1 MAKTIKFNLV
11 CNDTAIRNLEDLRSN
26 FAIEDV
32 LAYYNN
38 KLLHRWLEVR
48 GYLTE
53 LEKVSAITCEESVE
67 IIKELIKIFDVV
79 SDEKKV
85 EESVYMLEYLQE
97 RKKVCSIYEEQN
109 FKTKNILDDY
119 ETGYKQLV
127 DGILSNPDDVA
138 RIKANIAEM
147 AENYKWVLEM
157 NHRSLFYTLK
167 EKSPLGVMCLL
178 MNEDLR
184 KYYLPIEITREDGS
198 VVSDIYANAD
208 KAIMYQE
215 ICDMITDLEFR
226 TALGDKLISFSGQT
240 EEYWKDLEPKG
251 KKYMILY
258 ITGGSFVRSAGV
270 MGGDL
275 SSADVVN
282 KFVIVDGIDYKSNS
296 ARHVIRY
303 MEV

>member
-11 CNDTAIRNLEDLRSN
+11 CNETAIRNLEDLRNN
-26 FAIEDV
+26 FVIEDV

-53 LEKVSAITCEESVE
+53 LEKVSAITCEESVG

-85 EESVYMLEYLQE
+85 EERVYMLDYLQE
-97 RKKVCSIYEEQN
+97 RRKLCSIYEEQN
-109 FKTKNILDDY
+109 FKTKTIVDDY
-119 ETGYKQLV
+119 ETGYRQLV
-127 DGILSNPDDVA
+127 EGILSNPDDVA

-167 EKSPLGVMCLL
+167 EKSALAVMCLL

-184 KYYLPIEITREDGS
+184 KYYLPIETKSEDGS
-198 VVSDIYANAD
+198 IVSDLDANAD

-215 ICDMITDLEFR
+215 ICDMIRNSAFR
-226 TALGDKLISFSGQT
+226 AALGDNLLSFAGET
-240 EEYWKDLEPKG
+240 EGYWKDLEPKG
-251 KKYMILY
+251 KKYMITY
-258 ITGGSFVRSAGV
+258 IARGSFVRSAGV
-270 MGGDL
+270 TGGDL
-275 SSADVVN
+275 SSVDVVN

-296 ARHVIRY
+296 AQQVIRY

>member
-11 CNDTAIRNLEDLRSN
+11 CNETAIRNLEDLRNN
-26 FAIEDV
+26 FVIEDV

-53 LEKVSAITCEESVE
+53 LEKVSAITCEESVG
-67 IIKELIKIFDVV
+67 IIKELINIFDVV

-85 EESVYMLEYLQE
+85 EESVYMLDYLQE
-97 RKKVCSIYEEQN
+97 RRKLCSIYEEQN
-109 FKTKNILDDY
+109 FKTKTIVDDY
-119 ETGYKQLV
+119 ETGYRQLV

-167 EKSPLGVMCLL
+167 EKSALAVMCLL

-184 KYYLPIEITREDGS
+184 KYYLPIEIRTEDDTVIWDVGT
-198 VVSDIYANAD
+198 NTD
-208 KAIMYQE
+208 KAAIYTE
-215 ICDMITDLEFR
+215 ICNMVRTSEFR
-226 TALGDKLISFSGQT
+226 ESLGDNLLSFAGQT
-240 EEYWKDLEPKG
+240 EGYWKDLEPKG
-251 KKYMILY
+251 KKYMIIY
-258 ITGGSFVRSAGV
+258 IAKGCFVRSAGV
-270 MGGDL
+270 TGGDL
-275 SSADVVN
+275 SSDDVVN
-282 KFVIVDGIDYKSNS
+282 EFVIVDGIDYKSND
-296 ARHVIRY
+296 ARQQIRY